1 MITTMTMI
9 TLTKH
14 SFSVFLSV
22 FTCMNLRF
30 SPPSV
35 FSVTSVTS
43 VANALAVSR
52 MKKLQIEVAKNFAI
66 RYDMIS

>member
-30 SPPSV
+30 YPPSV
-35 FSVTSVTS
+35 FSVTS